1 MTRVRSTLN
10 RQPSETIRGVDS
22 HASAITVLYV
32 GEASAGAENSESE
45 QLAVPTALD
54 EIDRFTV
61 LRESRPEAVLTRL
74 EEVDCLL
81 LECSTTSTAA
91 GLELLTAVTA
101 REPALPV
108 VFVPRELSQLESDT
122 EASVAE
128 ASDDESESD
137 DDEGQTDC
145 DRPTTV
151 DVLEQQIS
159 RAVEHRRAATLARR
173 ALFAV
178 ETASEGVAIVTP
190 TGTIEFVNHAYSRQ
204 FGYDPEELRGRSWT
218 DVYTDGEVDHLE
230 TTAIPAVEDGW
241 RWAGNCVGRRK
252 DGNAIAVQTEIIGLE
267 DDSLV
272 FTVHEAG
279 GSHEPLSDR

>member
-10 RQPSETIRGVDS
+10 RQPSETVRGVDS
-22 HASAITVLYV
+22 HVSTITVLYV

-45 QLAVPTALD
+45 QLAVPTALG
-54 EIDRFTV
+54 EVDRFTV
-61 LRESRPEAVLTRL
+61 VRESRPEAVLTRL
-74 EEVDCLL
+74 EEIDCLL

-91 GLELLTAVTA
+91 GFELLTAVTA

-108 VFVPRELSQLESDT
+108 VFVPRELPQVESDT
-122 EASVAE
+122 DASVAE
-128 ASDDESESD
+128 ASGDG
-137 DDEGQTDC
+137 EGQTDC

-159 RAVEHRRAATLARR
+159 RAVEYRRAATLARR

-218 DVYTDGEVDHLE
+218 DVYTDGEVDYLR

-241 RWAGNCVGRRK
+241 RWAGNCVGRHK
-252 DGNAIAVQTEIIGLE
+252 DGKAVTVQTEITGFE
-267 DDSLV
+267 DESLV
-272 FTVHEAG
+272 FTVHEID
-279 GSHEPLSDR
+279 GSRGTLPDR